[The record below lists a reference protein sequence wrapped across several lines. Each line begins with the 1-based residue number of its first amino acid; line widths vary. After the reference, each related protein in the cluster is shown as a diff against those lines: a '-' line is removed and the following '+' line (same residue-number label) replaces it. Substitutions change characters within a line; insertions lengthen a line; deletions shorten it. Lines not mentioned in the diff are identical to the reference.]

1 MPGSGSS
8 EGKIRVLVVDDIAET
23 RENIKKLLFFEDDIE
38 IIGTA
43 ANGREGVELASS
55 LSPDI
60 VLMDIN
66 MPEMDGIAASE
77 AISTKHP
84 NVQIV
89 MMSVQGE
96 SDYLRRSM
104 LAGAREFLIKPF
116 SGEDLVTSIRR
127 VHQFAASRRAL
138 APPPPVAAATPSPTQ
153 PSKGGKVI
161 VVLGTKGGSGAST
174 IAVNLAIALR
184 EETKGQVAL
193 IDANFEFGD
202 IGVLLNLTGNRTI
215 ADLTGPNIE
224 VDEEMLN
231 GVMSTH
237 TSGLK
242 VLLAPLRPEM
252 AELIT
257 PELLKVTLERLRGIF
272 DYILIDLGKSFQE
285 SMIHLL
291 DAADQIL
298 LVATSELPAVKNA
311 KLFFELA
318 EALGY
323 PPEKML
329 FLLNKEDGR
338 SGISVKDIQASI
350 RHPIRAV
357 LARDERSTTYAINR
371 GTPFIMTH
379 RNSVLSQ
386 SIIALA
392 RALQRSVETAA
403 ASATKA
409 RAARAR

>member
-1 MPGSGSS
+1 MVASGSS
-8 EGKIRVLVVDDIAET
+8 SEKIRILVVDDIADT
-23 RENIKKLLFFEDDIE
+23 RENIKKLLFFEDDLE
-38 IIGTA
+38 IVGA
-43 ANGREGVELASS
+43 ASNGREGIELAAT
-55 LSPDI
+55 LAPDI

-77 AISTKHP
+77 AISAKHP

-104 LAGAREFLIKPF
+104 LAGAREFLVKPF

-127 VHQFAASRRAL
+127 VHQFAATRRAL
-138 APPPPVAAATPSPTQ
+138 APPPPAAVTAPPAQ
-153 PSKGGKVI
+153 PGRGGKVI
-161 VVLGTKGGSGAST
+161 VVLGTKGGSGTTT

-184 EETKGQVAL
+184 EETKKQVAM

-202 IGVLLNLTGNRTI
+202 VGVLMNLPSSRTI

-224 VDEEMLN
+224 VDEEVLS
-231 GVMSTH
+231 GVMAGH

-242 VLLAPLRPEM
+242 VLLAPMRPEM

-257 PELLKVTLERLRGIF
+257 PELLKVTLERLRGMF
-272 DYILIDLGKSFQE
+272 DYLLIDLWKSFQE
-285 SMIHLL
+285 SSIHLL
-291 DAADQIL
+291 DEADQIL
-298 LVATSELPAVKNA
+298 LVATSELPAIKNA

-318 EALGY
+318 DALGY

-329 FLLNKEDGR
+329 FILNKEDGR

-350 RHPIRAV
+350 RHPIRAI
-357 LARDERSTTYAINR
+357 LPRDERTTTYAINR

-392 RALQRSVETAA
+392 RALQRSAEKEA

-409 RAARAR
+409 KAARAR